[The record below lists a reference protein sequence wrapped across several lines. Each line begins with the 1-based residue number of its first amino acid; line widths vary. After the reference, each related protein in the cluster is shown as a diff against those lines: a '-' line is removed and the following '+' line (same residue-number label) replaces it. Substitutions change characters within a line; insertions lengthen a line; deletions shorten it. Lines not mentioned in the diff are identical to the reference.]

1 MKKQA
6 GRSSLGS
13 AIALGILF
21 GIFLVL
27 IQEAW
32 IGHRIAAQ
40 YQQTADVPGLIIQ
53 QPEQTPGT
61 PPAVS
66 PSVQPSQKLPDD
78 DDAIPA
84 VSHPPVGG
92 EPEESSPPE
101 TGYPAR
107 YSYSEG
113 GEAIIQTEHGEFMLD
128 FEWLNG
134 ENPDFVGWLMFPNID
149 ISYPIVQ
156 GEDNDYYLKHLFSGG
171 YSDLGTIFVDFRNRM
186 LEDEHTMVYGH
197 NFHNNGVMLSK
208 LVNYKKQDFY
218 DANPVAYLL
227 TEDGGYTLE
236 VFSAYEVAVTD
247 QIYTLTFQTRNEFGD
262 LLKYVQEKSAVQTS
276 VELTADDKILTF
288 STCSN
293 VNSAGRFVVVC
304 RVAPFEYPAS

>member
-1 MKKQA
+1 MRKQA

-27 IQEAW
+27 LQEAW

-40 YQQTADVPGLIIQ
+40 YQQTAEVPGLLQ

-61 PPAVS
+61 PQSSS
-66 PSVQPSQKLPDD
+66 PSVQPNQQLPDD
-78 DDAIPA
+78 TTPEATP
-84 VSHPPVGG
+84 SPVED
-92 EPEESSPPE
+92 EPEESAPPE
-101 TGYPAR
+101 PEYPAG
-107 YSYSEG
+107 YSYTDEG
-113 GEAIIQTEHGEFMLD
+113 AAIIQTEHGEFILD
-128 FEWLNG
+128 FAWLVE
-134 ENPDFVGWLMFPNID
+134 ENPDFVGWLMFPNLD
-149 ISYPIVQ
+149 ISYPMVQ

-197 NFHNNGVMLSK
+197 NFHNYGVMLSK

-247 QIYTLTFQTRNEFGD
+247 PIYTLTFQTRNEFGD

-276 VELTADDKILTF
+276 VELTAADKILTF